1 MPIKKSLFL
10 FGLLP
15 LTVFA
20 QGDNPIITVYS
31 TQDYPII
38 HAELASH
45 VYLLD
50 QVEQWENQMS
60 QQLSANPNIAIQQAM
75 QIFQSAAWKPAEE
88 RLKQSYQGIIS
99 GWQNGIKKVPAIL
112 FQYPD
117 PGEGNLV
124 VYGETNVDNA
134 LKRLAS
140 WQQQKNKEVA
150 K

>member
-60 QQLSANPNIAIQQAM
+60 RQLSANPNIAIQQAM

-112 FQYPD
+112 FQYP
-117 PGEGNLV
+117 GAENLV
-124 VYGETNVDNA
+124 IYGETDVDKA
-134 LKRLAS
+134 IKLLTS
-140 WQQQKNKEVA
+140 WQRKNKERD
-150 K
+150 

>member
-75 QIFQSAAWKPAEE
+75 QIFQSTAWKPAEE

-112 FQYPD
+112 FQYP
-117 PGEGNLV
+117 GAENLV
-124 VYGETNVDNA
+124 IYGETNVDKA
-134 LKRLAS
+134 IKLLTS
-140 WQQQKNKEVA
+140 WQQKNKERD
-150 K
+150 

>member
-60 QQLSANPNIAIQQAM
+60 HQLSANPNIAIQQAM

-88 RLKQSYQGIIS
+88 RLKQSY
-99 GWQNGIKKVPAIL
+99 
-112 FQYPD
+112 PD
-117 PGEGNLV
+117 PGEENLV

>member
-60 QQLSANPNIAIQQAM
+60 HQLSANPNIAIQQAM

-112 FQYPD
+112 FQYP
-117 PGEGNLV
+117 GAENLV
-124 VYGETNVDNA
+124 IYGETNVDKA
-134 LKRLAS
+134 IKLLTS
-140 WQQQKNKEVA
+140 WQQKNKERD
-150 K
+150 

>member
-60 QQLSANPNIAIQQAM
+60 RQLSANPNIAIQQAM

-112 FQYPD
+112 FQYP
-117 PGEGNLV
+117 GAENSV
-124 VYGETNVDNA
+124 IYGETDVDKA
-134 LKRLAS
+134 IKLLTS
-140 WQQQKNKEVA
+140 WQRKNKERD
-150 K
+150 